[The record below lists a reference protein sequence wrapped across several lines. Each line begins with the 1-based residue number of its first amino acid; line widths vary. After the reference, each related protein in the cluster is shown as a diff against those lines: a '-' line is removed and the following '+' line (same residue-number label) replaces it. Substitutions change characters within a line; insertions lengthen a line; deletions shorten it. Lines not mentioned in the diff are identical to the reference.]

1 MTVATRFKSG
11 RTAAGDA
18 YVSDHSGS
26 PHAHFMRLTSY
37 ALIPLGAL
45 SAWWILGLAGKT
57 LDGVRAEIGR
67 PFPALTLLAFGVVGM
82 IHARKGMDEIIEDYV
97 HDEALKAHA
106 LVANIW
112 ASRAIAALWVVAVLL
127 LAAPK

>member
-1 MTVATRFKSG
+1 MTIATRFKSG
-11 RTAAGDA
+11 RTGRGEA

-26 PHAHFMRLTSY
+26 PHARFMRLTSY

-57 LDGVRAEIGR
+57 LEGVRAEIGR
-67 PFPALTLLAFGVVGM
+67 PIPALVLLAFGVIGM
-82 IHARKGMDEIIEDYV
+82 IHARKGMDDIIEDYV
-97 HDEALKAHA
+97 HDKALKVWAFI
-106 LVANIW
+106 ANLW
-112 ASRAIAALWVVAVLL
+112 ASRAIAALWAFAILL